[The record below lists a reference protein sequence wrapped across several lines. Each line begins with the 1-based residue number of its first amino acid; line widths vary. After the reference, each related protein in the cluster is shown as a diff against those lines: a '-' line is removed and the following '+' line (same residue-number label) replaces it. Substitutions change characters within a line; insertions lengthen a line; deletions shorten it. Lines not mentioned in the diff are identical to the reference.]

1 MWAPNLSHFATELW
15 NFCASGRPIL
25 ARNCCVIGH
34 WVGKWTDDEPKEMIM
49 SKLKKQPPK
58 TTEIEVFKGF
68 PNVVV
73 LHDDPK
79 QAEAM
84 AAAIRKIMSAD
95 KKSTRNSE

>member
-1 MWAPNLSHFATELW
+1 
-15 NFCASGRPIL
+15 
-25 ARNCCVIGH
+25 
-34 WVGKWTDDEPKEMIM
+34 M

-58 TTEIEVFKGF
+58 THEIKVFKGF